1 MKKNSKKESKYKMT
15 ISKFFKHLH
24 TVNKHRFKVFC
35 LCIKAGQPW
44 RGFVHDLSKYSPKA
58 SCILHFFPV

>member
-24 TVNKHRFKVFC
+24 TVNKHRFKVFI
-35 LCIKAGQPW
+35 LCCKAGQPW
-44 RGFVHDLSKYSPKA
+44 RGLLHDLSINERCYFRRVKRSR
-58 SCILHFFPV
+58 S